1 MTALSVAVAFD
12 APAKINLAL
21 HVVGRRSDGYHLLES
36 LSVFAQFADRLSVES
51 SGEDRF
57 HVHGPRA
64 AEVPAGEDNL
74 VLRARDALRHRYG
87 GTAAPV
93 SIALEKN
100 LPAAAGLGGGSSDA
114 AAALLALTRLWR
126 LPAGM
131 NELQDI
137 GLALGADLPMCLERR
152 PLVARG
158 VGEQLQPLP
167 QVPALPMVLANPG
180 VGVST
185 PAVFGALARRDNP
198 PLPEV
203 PRFPDSV
210 AVAAWLAGTRND
222 LTEPALA
229 CASPIADAL
238 DALDRQGA
246 MLARMSGS
254 GATCFGLF
262 REMADAEQAATQLS
276 AERPDWFVVATIAQ
290 GTQD

>member
-1 MTALSVAVAFD
+1 VTALSVVVAID

-57 HVHGPRA
+57 HVHGPKA

-74 VLRARDALRHRYG
+74 VLRARDALRRRFP
-87 GTAAPV
+87 AAASPV

-114 AAALLALTRLWR
+114 AAAMLALARLWR

-137 GLALGADLPMCLERR
+137 GLALGADLPMCIERR

-167 QVPALPMVLANPG
+167 QFPALPMVLANPG

-203 PRFPDSV
+203 PRFADSA

-229 CASPIADAL
+229 YAPPIADAL

-262 REMADAEQAATQLS
+262 REMADAEQAATQLG